1 MCTASG
7 GRGNGARREVGE
19 DDDGTNG
26 TVCFNGTNGTNAP
39 SSRSSCSSPPSASL
53 SPDGM
58 RAMELPD
65 EDSDE
70 ERRAPF
76 VKSAAAEP
84 HMLLGLRFRGGGRR
98 RLLEW

>member
-1 MCTASG
+1 MEKVSNSRSVRVRLPICTASG
-7 GRGNGARREVGE
+7 GGGNGARREVGE

-26 TVCFNGTNGTNAP
+26 TV
-39 SSRSSCSSPPSASL
+39 SL

-70 ERRAPF
+70 E
-76 VKSAAAEP
+76 
-84 HMLLGLRFRGGGRR
+84 GGRR
-98 RLLEW
+98 RLQEW